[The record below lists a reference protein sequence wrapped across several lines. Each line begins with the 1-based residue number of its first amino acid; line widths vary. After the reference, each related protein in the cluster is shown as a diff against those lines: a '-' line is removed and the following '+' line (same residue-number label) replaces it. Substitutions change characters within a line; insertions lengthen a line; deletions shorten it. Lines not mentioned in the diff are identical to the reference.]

1 MSEYSYCSVVLYGKS
16 IRLATPIFSPNS
28 IIQGA
33 PHYWISAS
41 QVLPQSFEC
50 LICLVVTLPA
60 INARS
65 RIKSEGIV
73 VSKPKLHFEVLN
85 SADASLKLNIV
96 LENSSDTELKDFVLC
111 FDMPR
116 FIDKH
121 TVVNGQVV
129 SQVGSHIEM
138 APPTSSVI
146 EKGGRWQV
154 TVESQTCGLFNLSE
168 RPNHPYLKSGETIL
182 DVEIGT
188 HKMSQPEG
196 LDLRALT
203 LPPPSSGVIP
213 QPQSVELTEG
223 EFQLGN
229 QVTIDAEPA
238 EASNAIA
245 WFSNQFSDVSF
256 TKQQGDATLTLLK
269 VSAEHIKPEGYELTI
284 SSDSIQLKAATSSGF
299 FYGAVTLAQLLV
311 TGQRVVASATIIDA
325 PQYPYRGQFL
335 DCARSFHDIDTVKA
349 VIDRMAWLKLNTFH
363 WHLTD
368 DEAWRIQIDAFPE
381 LTDIG
386 AWRGEGEVQ
395 PSQFGSG
402 PERYGGFFTKQQIKE
417 VIEYAKAREITVI
430 PEIDIPGHARALIM
444 ALPNLLR
451 EADDKSEYVSIQQY
465 QDNVLNPALPGTY
478 QVLETILDEVCELF
492 PSKVIH
498 LGGDEVPKHVW
509 EKSPACIAKAKAMGL
524 DDVRLL
530 EGHLIS
536 HLEQYLAQKGRTIA
550 VWEEASHGNKITNK
564 ATVCAWSNGAEGQK
578 AAQAGYPVIMCPA
591 QATYLDMAWNK
602 DINETG
608 VLWAGAI
615 DLKTAYDFD
624 PGSIE
629 NSEQVIGT
637 QALVWTEFVKDRA
650 TLEFLL
656 YPRLFAIAE
665 VAWTATENKSWQT
678 FLPRVAAQLDYLDS
692 LNVNY
697 KRLS

>member
-1 MSEYSYCSVVLYGKS
+1 
-16 IRLATPIFSPNS
+16 
-28 IIQGA
+28 
-33 PHYWISAS
+33 
-41 QVLPQSFEC
+41 
-50 LICLVVTLPA
+50 
-60 INARS
+60 
-65 RIKSEGIV
+65 
-73 VSKPKLHFEVLN
+73 VSKPKLHFDVLN
-85 SADASLKLNIV
+85 SADGSLKLNIV
-96 LENSSDTELKDFVLC
+96 LENSTDTELKDFVLC

-116 FIDKH
+116 YIDKQ
-121 TVVNGQVV
+121 TVVNGHVT

-138 APPTSSVI
+138 APPANTTI
-146 EKGGRWQV
+146 GKGERWQ
-154 TVESQTCGLFNLSE
+154 TTIESQTCGLFNLSE
-168 RPNHPYLKSGETIL
+168 RPNHPYLRLGEAIV
-182 DVEIGT
+182 DVEMGT
-188 HKMSQPEG
+188 HKMSQPED
-196 LDLRALT
+196 LDLRVLT
-203 LPPPSSGVIP
+203 LPAASSGVIP
-213 QPQSVELTEG
+213 QPQSIEPAEG
-223 EFQLGN
+223 EFRLAN
-229 QVTIDAEPA
+229 QVTFNAEWP
-238 EASNAIA
+238 ETRNAID
-245 WFSNQFSDVSF
+245 WFSNQFPEVTF
-256 TKQQGDATLTLLK
+256 AKAEGDATLSLLK

-284 SSDSIQLKAATSSGF
+284 GGESIQIKAATSAGF
-299 FYGAVTLAQLLV
+299 FYGVVTLAQLLV
-311 TGQRVVASATIIDA
+311 TGQGVVASATIIDA
-325 PQYPYRGQFL
+325 PQYHHRGQFL
-335 DCARSFHDIDTVKA
+335 DCARSFHGIDTVKS
-349 VIDRMAWLKLNTFH
+349 VIDQMAWLKLNTFH

-368 DEAWRIQIDAFPE
+368 DEAWRIEIDAFPE
-381 LTDIG
+381 LTDLG
-386 AWRGEGEVQ
+386 AWRGEGELQ

-402 PERYGGFFTKQQIKE
+402 PKRYGGFFTKQQIKE
-417 VIEYAKAREITVI
+417 VVEYAKAREIAVI

-444 ALPNLLR
+444 ALPHLLR

-465 QDNVLNPALPGTY
+465 QDNVLNPGLPGTY

-509 EKSPACIAKAKAMGL
+509 EKSPACIAKAEAMGL

-530 EGHLIS
+530 EGYLIS

-578 AAQAGYPVIMCPA
+578 AAEAGYPVIMCPA

-615 DLKTAYDFD
+615 DLKTAYDFE

-656 YPRLFAIAE
+656 YPRLFAVAE
-665 VAWTATENKSWQT
+665 VAWTATENKSWQS
-678 FLPRVAAQLDYLDS
+678 FLPRVVGQLEHLDKRKI
-692 LNVNY
+692 NY
-697 KRLS
+697 RRMSS

>member
-1 MSEYSYCSVVLYGKS
+1 
-16 IRLATPIFSPNS
+16 
-28 IIQGA
+28 
-33 PHYWISAS
+33 
-41 QVLPQSFEC
+41 
-50 LICLVVTLPA
+50 
-60 INARS
+60 
-65 RIKSEGIV
+65 
-73 VSKPKLHFEVLN
+73 
-85 SADASLKLNIV
+85 
-96 LENSSDTELKDFVLC
+96 
-111 FDMPR
+111 
-116 FIDKH
+116 
-121 TVVNGQVV
+121 
-129 SQVGSHIEM
+129 
-138 APPTSSVI
+138 
-146 EKGGRWQV
+146 
-154 TVESQTCGLFNLSE
+154 
-168 RPNHPYLKSGETIL
+168 
-182 DVEIGT
+182 
-188 HKMSQPEG
+188 MSQPED

-203 LPPPSSGVIP
+203 LPPPTSGVIP
-213 QPQSVELTEG
+213 QPQSIEFAEG

-229 QVTIDAEPA
+229 QVTISADLPEGN
-238 EASNAIA
+238 NAIA

-256 TKQQGDATLTLLK
+256 TKKQTDATLSLTK
-269 VSAEHIKPEGYELTI
+269 VSANHIKPEGYELI
-284 SSDSIQLKAATSSGF
+284 IRSNSIQIKAATSAGF
-299 FYGAVTLAQLLV
+299 FYAVVTLAQLLV
-311 TGQRVVASATIIDA
+311 TGQRVTASATIIDA

-386 AWRGEGEVQ
+386 AWRGEGEAQ

-417 VIEYAKAREITVI
+417 VVEYAKVREIALI

-444 ALPNLLR
+444 ALPHMLR

-465 QDNVLNPALPGTY
+465 QDNVLNPGLPGTY

-492 PSKVIH
+492 PSQVIH

-509 EKSPACIAKAKAMGL
+509 EKSPACIAKAQAMGL

-536 HLEQYLAQKGRTIA
+536 HLEQYLAQKGRKIA
-550 VWEEASHGNKITNK
+550 VWEEASHGNKITSN
-564 ATVCAWSNGAEGQK
+564 ATVCAWSSGAEGQK
-578 AAQAGYPVIMCPA
+578 AAAAGYPVIMCPA

-624 PGSIE
+624 PGIIE
-629 NSEQVIGT
+629 NREQVIGT
-637 QALVWTEFVKDRA
+637 QALVWTEFVKDKA
-650 TLEFLL
+650 TLEYLL
-656 YPRLFAIAE
+656 YPRLFAVAE
-665 VAWTATENKSWQT
+665 VAWTASENKSWQS
-678 FLPRVAAQLDYLDS
+678 FLPRVSAQLEELDKRKI
-692 LNVNY
+692 NY
-697 KRLS
+697 RRMSS

>member
-1 MSEYSYCSVVLYGKS
+1 M
-16 IRLATPIFSPNS
+16 
-28 IIQGA
+28 
-33 PHYWISAS
+33 
-41 QVLPQSFEC
+41 
-50 LICLVVTLPA
+50 
-60 INARS
+60 
-65 RIKSEGIV
+65 
-73 VSKPKLHFEVLN
+73 SKPRLHFDVLN
-85 SADASLKLNIV
+85 SADGSLKLNIV
-96 LENSSDTELKDFVLC
+96 LENSTDTELKDFVLC

-116 FIDKH
+116 FIDKQ
-121 TVVNGQVV
+121 TVFNGHVT

-138 APPTSSVI
+138 APPVNTAI
-146 EKGGRWQV
+146 GKGERWQ
-154 TVESQTCGLFNLSE
+154 TTIESQTCGLFNLSE
-168 RPNHPYLKSGETIL
+168 RPNHPYLRLGETIV
-182 DVEIGT
+182 DVNMGT
-188 HKMSQPEG
+188 HKMSQPED
-196 LDLRALT
+196 LDLRVLT
-203 LPPPSSGVIP
+203 LPAASSGVIP
-213 QPQSVELTEG
+213 QPQSIEATEG
-223 EFQLGN
+223 EFRLASQL
-229 QVTIDAEPA
+229 TFKAELT
-238 EASNAIA
+238 ETSNAID
-245 WFSNQFSDVSF
+245 WLSNQFPEVTF
-256 TKQQGDATLTLLK
+256 VKTEGDATLSLLK

-284 SSDSIQLKAATSSGF
+284 GGESIQIKAATSAGF

-311 TGQRVVASATIIDA
+311 TGQGVVTSATIIDA
-325 PQYPYRGQFL
+325 PQYHHRGQFL
-335 DCARSFHDIDTVKA
+335 DCARSFHGIDTVKS
-349 VIDRMAWLKLNTFH
+349 VIDQMAWLKLNTFH

-368 DEAWRIQIDAFPE
+368 DEAWRIEIDAFPE
-381 LTDIG
+381 LTELG
-386 AWRGEGEVQ
+386 AWRGEGELQ

-402 PERYGGFFTKQQIKE
+402 SKRYGGFFTKQQIKE
-417 VIEYAKAREITVI
+417 VVEYAKAREITVI

-465 QDNVLNPALPGTY
+465 QDNVLNPGLPGTY

-492 PSKVIH
+492 PSQVIH

-509 EKSPACIAKAKAMGL
+509 EKSPACIAKAQAMGL

-536 HLEQYLAQKGRTIA
+536 HLEQYLAQKGRNIS
-550 VWEEASHGNKITNK
+550 VWEEASHGNKITKN

-615 DLKTAYDFD
+615 DLKTAYDFE

-650 TLEFLL
+650 KLEYLL
-656 YPRLFAIAE
+656 YPRLFAVAE
-665 VAWTATENKSWQT
+665 VAWTASENKSWQR
-678 FLPRVAAQLDYLDS
+678 FLPRVAAQLEYLDKR
-692 LNVNY
+692 NINY
-697 KRLS
+697 RHMSS